1 MTVQALDRLG
11 NGFSDLLDVLDSD
24 DIARVEAVLA
34 EVRDALEEVRAQGAW
49 RHTHEVT
56 GRIREIMPLVEAARV
71 RVNFLTDVTPQ
82 PADRLAFPHG
92 HSHMTTHK
100 RSAQRRARKREVN

>member
-34 EVRDALEEVRAQGAW
+34 EVREALEEVRAQGAW
-49 RHTHEVT
+49 RDTHEVT

-71 RVNFLTDVTPQ
+71 RVNFLTDVTRQ
-82 PADRLAFPHG
+82 RVDLLAFHNG
-92 HSHMTTHK
+92 RLDLTTYK
-100 RSAQRRARKREVN
+100 P

>member
-24 DIARVEAVLA
+24 DIARVEAVLD

-49 RHTHEVT
+49 RDTPEVT
-56 GRIREIMPLVEAARV
+56 DRIREIMPLVRAARV
-71 RVNFLTDVTPQ
+71 SVNFLTDVTSQ
-82 PADRLAFPHG
+82 RVDLLAFNTGRLDLNPH
-92 HSHMTTHK
+92 K
-100 RSAQRRARKREVN
+100 